1 MPNTERPLR
10 VYEDLANWYD
20 RIGQAKL
27 RDWFLVLAAD
37 EAFTRGHAA
46 DAERLRSRL
55 LKTNPHHL
63 LKPFASFKEALQSPD
78 VQGYITDL
86 RRTYPPE
93 AAANLLTTQ
102 RQAAADREAR
112 GGSARPAGDT
122 SHLPEEPAGFGFQ
135 SDLGGAK
142 VKPNASAPRPSS
154 AARVAREPEKSA
166 TPGPR
171 VPAQPRPGQTG
182 SPVRSPA
189 PVPLARTPAAP
200 PRRVPPSE
208 PMEDGP
214 TGTWVSNGLFV
225 LLLLGSLALAAY
237 TFVGPFLPRGWLP
250 L

>member
-37 EAFTRGHAA
+37 EAYTRGHPA
-46 DAERLRSRL
+46 DAERLRGRL

-78 VQGYITDL
+78 VQGYIADL

-93 AAANLLTTQ
+93 AAANLLITQ

-112 GGSARPAGDT
+112 GQGGAAQPAGN
-122 SHLPEEPAGFGFQ
+122 SQPVSEEADGFGFQ
-135 SDLGGAK
+135 PDLGVAK
-142 VKPNASAPRPSS
+142 PGPGTSAPRP
-154 AARVAREPEKSA
+154 AGAPRPPQPQKAPPAR
-166 TPGPR
+166 GH
-171 VPAQPRPGQTG
+171 AQPRPAQPG
-182 SPVRSPA
+182 PVPI
-189 PVPLARTPAAP
+189 PLARTPAVP
-200 PRRVPPSE
+200 PRRSPISE
-208 PMEDGP
+208 PLEDGA
-214 TGTWVSNGLFV
+214 TGAWVSKGLFV

-237 TFVGPFLPRGWLP
+237 TFVGPFLPPGWLR
-250 L
+250 